1 MVSAPER
8 LELGQVGPGGSGV
21 SRPAVMEGPD
31 RPEVSEPAV
40 ARQVKRRFY
49 GVINLDPLQAKLQFA
64 DVVNEVVQHFVARS
78 GVKVRIS
85 VEIEAE
91 SQEGFDEVLQRTVR
105 ENSAVLKFKYAE
117 FESGE

>member
-1 MVSAPER
+1 
-8 LELGQVGPGGSGV
+8 
-21 SRPAVMEGPD
+21 MEGPG
-31 RPEVSEPAV
+31 RPEVSQPAV